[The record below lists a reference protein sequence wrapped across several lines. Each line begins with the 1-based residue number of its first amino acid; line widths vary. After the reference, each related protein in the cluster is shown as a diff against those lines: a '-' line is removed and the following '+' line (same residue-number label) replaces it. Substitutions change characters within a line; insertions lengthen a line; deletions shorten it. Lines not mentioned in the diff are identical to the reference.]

1 MNIRYTVED
10 DQSKTSSHLIEGIKN
25 TYANDDIQG
34 MVKCIT
40 NNSTLT
46 LVKIEKGGEYT
57 DIGLGD

>member
-1 MNIRYTVED
+1 MNVRYTVED
-10 DQSKTSSHLIEGIKN
+10 SNSKQSSYLIEGIKS

-46 LVKIEKGGEYT
+46 LVQIEKGGEYT
-57 DIGLGD
+57 DIGLGE

>member
-1 MNIRYTVED
+1 MNVRYTVKD
-10 DQSKTSSHLIEGIKN
+10 DNDKESTFTIEGLKSN
-25 TYANDDIQG
+25 YANDNIQG

-40 NNSTLT
+40 NNSTYT

>member
-1 MNIRYTVED
+1 MNVRYTVED
-10 DQSKTSSHLIEGIKN
+10 DQQKKSSHLIEGIKSN
-25 TYANDDIQG
+25 YANDDIQG

-46 LVKIEKGGEYT
+46 LVQIEKGGEYT

>member
-1 MNIRYTVED
+1 MNVRYTVED
-10 DQSKTSSHLIEGIKN
+10 SNSKQSSYLIEGIRN
-25 TYANDDIQG
+25 TYPDDDIQG

-40 NNSTLT
+40 NNSTYT

>member
-1 MNIRYTVED
+1 MNIRYTVAD
-10 DQSKTSSHLIEGIKN
+10 DNSKESSHLIEGLKSN
-25 TYANDDIQG
+25 MANDDIQG

-46 LVKIEKGGEYT
+46 LTKIEKGGEYT